1 MKDGKFVVS
10 LGNDKVMINNKNGAI
25 SGNIINWDEGTSDA
39 NFKTMHIKI
48 VVKGKTIQLFINDV
62 LVKTQERGSENV
74 SEYIDFY
81 VFNTEEGDKEV
92 VASVSNLTIK

>member
-1 MKDGKFVVS
+1 MKDGKFIVS

-25 SGNIINWDEGTSDA
+25 SGNIIGWDEGASDA
-39 NFKTMHIKI
+39 NFKAMHVKI
-48 VVKGKTIQLFINDV
+48 VVKGKTIQLFINDA
-62 LVKTQERGSENV
+62 LIKTQERGNESA